1 MRSTAKF
8 KSGLDRLRV
17 KKTALIDHG
26 TYAGVIIAFLIV
38 NSLLGRDMLSR
49 SFSGQ
54 LVPICCYVVM
64 AVSLNLTVGILGE
77 LSLGHAGF
85 MSVGAFSGIVA
96 AMSLQSAIP
105 SDALRLAIAL
115 VVGAA
120 FAAVAGFIVGLPV
133 LRLRGDY
140 LAIVTLAFGEIIKEL
155 INCLIVG
162 YDENGLH
169 IVFNAAGT
177 RSVSDLGLTENG
189 VAIIKGAQGAT
200 GTDTIATFTAG
211 FILIMVTL
219 VVVLN
224 LIRSRSGR
232 AIMALRDNRIA
243 AESVGINVTKYK
255 LMAFVTSAALAG
267 AAGALYGLNLSNVAA
282 AKFNFNTS
290 ILVLVFVV
298 LGGLGNIWGSIIAAT
313 VLTILPEAL
322 RGFDDYRMLIYA
334 IVLIL
339 VMLATN
345 NSRLKALLA
354 RPFASLRA
362 RAAARPGKEAP

>member
-1 MRSTAKF
+1 MK
-8 KSGLDRLRV
+8 KL
-17 KKTALIDHG
+17 KKTTAIDFA
-26 TYAGVIIAFLIV
+26 TYAAVILAFVVITVMKEQGMLTR
-38 NSLLGRDMLSR
+38 SLK
-49 SFSGQ
+49 GQ
-54 LVPICCYVVM
+54 LVPICCYIVM
-64 AVSLNLTVGILGE
+64 AVSLNLTVGVLGE

-85 MSVGAFSGIVA
+85 MSVGAFSGVVA
-96 AMSLQSAIP
+96 AMGLQTAIP
-105 SDALRLAIAL
+105 SEPLRLAIAL

-120 FAAVAGFIVGLPV
+120 FAAMAGAIVGVPV

-162 YDENGLH
+162 VDNQGLH
-169 IVFNAAGT
+169 IIFNATGT
-177 RSVSDLGLTENG
+177 KGVNDLGLLEG
-189 VAIIKGAQGAT
+189 GKVLIKGAQGAT
-200 GTDTIATFTAG
+200 GTQTIASFTAG
-211 FILIMVTL
+211 FILIMVSL

-224 LIRSRSGR
+224 LVRSRSGR

-267 AAGALYGLNLSNVAA
+267 AAGALYGLNFSNLVAT
-282 AKFNFNTS
+282 KFDFNTS

-298 LGGLGNIWGSIIAAT
+298 LGGLGNMLCSIVAASA
-313 VLTILPEAL
+313 LTILPEAL
-322 RGFDDYRMLIYA
+322 RQFSDYRMLVYA

-345 NSRLKALLA
+345 NPTLKSFFG
-354 RPFASLRA
+354 RFKPGKSH
-362 RAAARPGKEAP
+362 GKEAA